1 MAQTV
6 YFEDKYEMTMEMEEM
21 YQQEIASASDKKLF
35 IEVEWD
41 KKDKMLQQFQIQNY
55 KQITP
60 NSNDF
65 FKKMKYHDC
74 IVDKC

>member
-35 IEVEWD
+35 IEVE
-41 KKDKMLQQFQIQNY
+41 
-55 KQITP
+55 
-60 NSNDF
+60 
-65 FKKMKYHDC
+65 
-74 IVDKC
+74 